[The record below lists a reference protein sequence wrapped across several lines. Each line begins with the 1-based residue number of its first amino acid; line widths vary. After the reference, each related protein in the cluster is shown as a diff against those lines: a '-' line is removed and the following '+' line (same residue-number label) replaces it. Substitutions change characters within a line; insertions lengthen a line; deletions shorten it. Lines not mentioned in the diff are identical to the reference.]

1 MGLAFPGGVDIGEA
15 GTFWILVVQDFK
27 LVIIEDDTDGA
38 TWTYGIGNNGRG
50 TKMIPLM
57 DQQNWGLYQNKD
69 EEKTCNQTIIHCI
82 IRNDFV
88 SG

>member
-1 MGLAFPGGVDIGEA
+1 MPCTRLRSSRLDVPIFHA
-15 GTFWILVVQDFK
+15 GFRFK